1 MRVTK
6 SDESLLE
13 FDNGL
18 VVWGAHDQDCCEY
31 NFLDFGQLPV
41 GTELPDMTGD
51 EFAKNISLK
60 EDGFSV
66 KDSEGIPKWVQAR
79 SQQNGYY
86 GIGVELSVEYEG
98 RTTKIAE
105 LDGDVEDE

>member
-6 SDESLLE
+6 SEESLLE

-18 VVWGAHDQDCCEY
+18 EITGDYSGDCCEY
-31 NFLDFGQLPV
+31 NYLDFEQLPV
-41 GTELPDMTGD
+41 GTELPDMTAGQ
-51 EFAKNISLK
+51 FADNINIK

-66 KDSEGIPKWVQAR
+66 KDTQGTPKWVQAR

-86 GIGVELSVEYEG
+86 STGVNLNASYEG
-98 RTTKIAE
+98 KTLKIAE
-105 LDGDVEDE
+105 LDGEVFE